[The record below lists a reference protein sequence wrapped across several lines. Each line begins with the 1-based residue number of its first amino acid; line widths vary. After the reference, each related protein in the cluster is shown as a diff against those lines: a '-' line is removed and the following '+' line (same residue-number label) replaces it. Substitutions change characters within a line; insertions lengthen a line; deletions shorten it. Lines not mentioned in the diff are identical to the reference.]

1 MEHNKLNIE
10 RKSKGVGRGF
20 FLSVW
25 IRVDGI
31 TDCDCCILWK
41 VRYATMI
48 KRETRK
54 GDKALSSEIKLDF
67 PNIIDWN

>member
-25 IRVDGI
+25 IHVDNI
-31 TDCDCCILWK
+31 TDCDCCMLQK
-41 VRYATMI
+41 VGYATTI
-48 KRETRK
+48 KRGKQK
-54 GDKALSSEIKLDF
+54 GDEALSSEIELDF